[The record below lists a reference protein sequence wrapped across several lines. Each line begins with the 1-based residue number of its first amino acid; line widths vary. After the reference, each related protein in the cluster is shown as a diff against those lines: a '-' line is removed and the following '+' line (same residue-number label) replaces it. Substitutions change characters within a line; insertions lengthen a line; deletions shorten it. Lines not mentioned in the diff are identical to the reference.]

1 MIIIGQHRAGPI
13 EIRPPSGAGGVQ
25 QIHAPNR
32 NSVAISAHIPVAAPD
47 LRMGKG
53 QAASP
58 AAGLLQKS
66 HGRPTGRAQITL
78 AVHHFPATQTL
89 RWQQDIQQ
97 QAAAAF

>member
-1 MIIIGQHRAGPI
+1 MFPF
-13 EIRPPSGAGGVQ
+13 
-25 QIHAPNR
+25 
-32 NSVAISAHIPVAAPD
+32 AAPD

-53 QAASP
+53 KAASP

-89 RWQQDIQQ
+89 RRQQGIQQ
-97 QAAAAF
+97 QTAAAF